1 LENIKFHRAD
11 LLTFADDELF
21 DAIIS
26 RLVLEFVPNT
36 TAALKRLRILLRP
49 GGIMAFQEPSWR
61 IWLAYT
67 AHLPLR
73 STVLTFLHKTFV
85 AGGVNTEMELPLY
98 RGLVAANLTSPQ
110 LRIDLP
116 IGDSPEFRS
125 LLYDMLLAVW
135 PRAEA
140 LRLPLDTLGDP
151 TTLASRLD
159 DELDADNS
167 FATFVGLVGAFA
179 RKRAE

>member
-1 LENIKFHRAD
+1 
-11 LLTFADDELF
+11 
-21 DAIIS
+21 
-26 RLVLEFVPNT
+26 
-36 TAALKRLRILLRP
+36 
-49 GGIMAFQEPSWR
+49 
-61 IWLAYT
+61 
-67 AHLPLR
+67 
-73 STVLTFLHKTFV
+73 
-85 AGGVNTEMELPLY
+85 MELPLY
-98 RGLVAANLTSPQ
+98 RGLVAANLTPPQ

-135 PRAEA
+135 PRVEA

-159 DELDADNS
+159 DELDANKS

>member
-1 LENIKFHRAD
+1 
-11 LLTFADDELF
+11 
-21 DAIIS
+21 
-26 RLVLEFVPNT
+26 
-36 TAALKRLRILLRP
+36 
-49 GGIMAFQEPSWR
+49 MAFQEPSWR

-98 RGLVAANLTSPQ
+98 RGLVAANLTPPQ

-159 DELDADNS
+159 DELDATKS
-167 FATFVGLVGAFA
+167 FATFVGLGGHPLVKVRSSLCA
-179 RKRAE
+179 RPMHRFSPAPTRRSNNDPLCCIA

>member
-1 LENIKFHRAD
+1 MSAD
-11 LLTFADDELF
+11 KRKNRCVKTK
-21 DAIIS
+21 I
-26 RLVLEFVPNT
+26 VLSG
-36 TAALKRLRILLRP
+36 A
-49 GGIMAFQEPSWR
+49 
-61 IWLAYT
+61 
-67 AHLPLR
+67 
-73 STVLTFLHKTFV
+73 
-85 AGGVNTEMELPLY
+85 VNTEMELPLY
-98 RGLVAANLTSPQ
+98 RGLVAANLTPPQ

-159 DELDADNS
+159 DELDATKS
-167 FATFVGLVGAFA
+167 FATFVGLVGASA
-179 RKRAE
+179 RKSAE